1 MSKKND
7 LEHTSTTLGSQ
18 NMKSSQRMVSVVEPY
33 ELPEGWTW
41 CRLGDFI
48 NIFRG
53 VSYKKNDAHNEKQE
67 NDCLIIRGGNIDEGC
82 INLNSDNVFVNKSL
96 VSENQIIK
104 KNDVIIVTSTGSIK
118 VIGRAGVS
126 ASDYEDVA
134 FGAFLTLAR
143 PNEKA
148 NKSFVNQYFQSS
160 LYRERIRQLA
170 SGVNINNIRIE
181 YITESPFP
189 LPPTFAEQQ
198 RIVNRIESM
207 FAKLD
212 EAKEKAQN
220 VVDGFETRKVAI
232 LHKAFTGEL
241 TTKWRK
247 ENGIEKNKEL
257 DFIYNFAQTLSKKDM
272 TNITDFQK
280 QAYDYVLS
288 DGAVWKKCCIGAIGV
303 ITNGSTPSRKEASFW
318 NGNIPWVSSG
328 EVANNIIESTNEM
341 ISEEGFNNS
350 SVKKLP
356 IGTVLIAMIGE
367 GKTRGQTSVL
377 NIEATTNQNIA
388 AIIINHGHV
397 ESKFLWYWL
406 QKEYKNNRTAGNGS
420 GPQALNCQKVRELP
434 FILPTLPEQVEIVRI
449 LDIIIEK
456 ENKAKQA
463 AEAVLEQIDLLKK
476 SILARAFRGEL

>member
-1 MSKKND
+1 MKGENGKMKSD
-7 LEHTSTTLGSQ
+7 LEQT
-18 NMKSSQRMVSVVEPY
+18 EIEAPY
-33 ELPEGWTW
+33 ELPEGWKWVQQNEVCKLTDGEK
-41 CRLGDFI
+41 RTGTEFPYLEVKYLRGKKEKDF
-48 NIFRG
+48 
-53 VSYKKNDAHNEKQE
+53 V
-67 NDCLIIRGGNIDEGC
+67 
-82 INLNSDNVFVNKSL
+82 
-96 VSENQIIK
+96 
-104 KNDVIIVTSTGSIK
+104 STGKFIKAGTK
-118 VIGRAGVS
+118 VILVDGENSGEVFTVL
-126 ASDYEDVA
+126 EDGFMGSTFKALEISNV
-134 FGAFLTLAR
+134 
-143 PNEKA
+143 NE
-148 NKSFVNQYFQSS
+148 NYLQYFIHTKKD
-160 LYRERIRQLA
+160 LYR
-170 SGVNINNIRIE
+170 NNKKGSAIPHLDKKLFF
-181 YITESPFP
+181 TMPFP
-189 LPPTFAEQQ
+189 LPPTLAEQQ

-220 VVDGFETRKVAI
+220 VVDGFETRKAAI

-241 TTKWRK
+241 TAKWRK

-328 EVANNIIESTNEM
+328 EVANNTIESTNEM